1 MKKILIIGAGA
12 MGSAFTLPCIENN
25 NRVTLIGTHIES
37 ELIKKLKKKRYH
49 PILKSTLP
57 NKVNILDYKY
67 LKNELKKKYNYIVI
81 AVSSKGIDWVIE
93 ELIKNY
99 NKKYYL
105 IILTKGLCAYK
116 NKILT
121 IPSKINYSFK
131 KNGLPI
137 QNITSIKGPCLAV
150 GLINKVKTSAVV
162 ANKNIT
168 IAKKIS
174 KIISTGYYKTE
185 LTKDILGVEI
195 LGAIKNIYAMIIG
208 ASIGLS
214 GLKLK
219 KYIRH
224 KYYHNT
230 SSALFRKSLNEME
243 IFTKKMSGFRETAYG
258 LAGLGD
264 LYVSVAGGRNSKM
277 GHYLGKG
284 KKIFEFKKK

>member
-137 QNITSIKGPCLAV
+137 QNITSINP
-150 GLINKVKTSAVV
+150 IQ
-162 ANKNIT
+162 
-168 IAKKIS
+168 
-174 KIISTGYYKTE
+174 
-185 LTKDILGVEI
+185 
-195 LGAIKNIYAMIIG
+195 MQP
-208 ASIGLS
+208 
-214 GLKLK
+214 
-219 KYIRH
+219 
-224 KYYHNT
+224 
-230 SSALFRKSLNEME
+230 LN
-243 IFTKKMSGFRETAYG
+243 
-258 LAGLGD
+258 
-264 LYVSVAGGRNSKM
+264 
-277 GHYLGKG
+277 
-284 KKIFEFKKK
+284 